1 MACRGGALI
10 VACWLSA
17 ITMSGIALAVAPHA
31 SAAPDSASAQSDSAA
46 KSDSGV
52 RTVTGGSGGEAA
64 KETPSPYRTGP
75 DEQRAARAIADSPR
89 KKPRSAAAPDRRTTT
104 SWERATAA
112 DVPAPKIDV
121 LDENKPDVPEVT
133 ALTAPTS
140 TAAIV
145 ASAADTPKAAQPRK
159 RQPSL
164 ANLIGSV
171 VLNVLVGAI
180 HLADG
185 PPLLPPGSN
194 VTVGTSRLKVPVG
207 NGRSVQ
213 ADWYFPKDADEST
226 RLVYLQHGFLASGP
240 MYSYTAARLAER
252 TNSIVVAPSLSSNFL
267 DPGAAWVGG
276 TPMQRAVADLFTGD
290 REALVRSASAAA
302 GSAVTLPQKFVL
314 VGHSAGGTL
323 VTSAAGY
330 LADNGGITD
339 LAGVVLLDGVEPAG
353 SRAVESALAKLTGAD
368 DRPIYLISSQRYFWS
383 RGGDMADKLGAARP
397 DRFTGVS
404 LEGGWHSDYL
414 YGGNPLIQRT
424 QYLITG
430 VSAKRN
436 VAAAADISAAWVND
450 LFAGNRSEG
459 IYGTAGQHF
468 SIVTPDGT
476 ATAVVL
482 PLGPAHRT
490 PWQRLVDG
498 FFTVIFDWAGRNAF
512 VYEPLDV

>member
-1 MACRGGALI
+1 MYIYWAGPATVPVQEGVRVRYRGGALI

-17 ITMSGIALAVAPHA
+17 MTMSGIALAVAPGA
-31 SAAPDSASAQSDSAA
+31 SADPDSTSGQSNSTTDGTRDNKPATSDSASPRVGQS
-46 KSDSGV
+46 
-52 RTVTGGSGGEAA
+52 
-64 KETPSPYRTGP
+64 
-75 DEQRAARAIADSPR
+75 EQRTARATAERPR
-89 KKPRSAAAPDRRTTT
+89 KKPRSAMAPDRRTN
-104 SWERATAA
+104 TAR
-112 DVPAPKIDV
+112 DG
-121 LDENKPDVPEVT
+121 VT
-133 ALTAPTS
+133 ALVAP
-140 TAAIV
+140 AAGV
-145 ASAADTPKAAQPRK
+145 EVDVRSRAVDASAPVTPKAAAQPAQPRK
-159 RQPSL
+159 RPPSL

-185 PPLLPPGSN
+185 PPVLPPGSN
-194 VTVGTSRLKVPVG
+194 VTVGTSGLKVPVG
-207 NGRSVQ
+207 NGRTVQ
-213 ADWYFPKDADEST
+213 ADWYFPKDADAST
-226 RLVYLQHGFLASGP
+226 RLVYLQHGFMASGP

-267 DPGAAWVGG
+267 DPSAAWVGG
-276 TPMQRAVADLFTGD
+276 APMQRAVADLFVGD

-339 LAGVVLLDGVEPAG
+339 LAGIVLLDGVEPSG
-353 SRAVESALAKLTGAD
+353 SRAVETALAKLAGPN
-368 DRPIYLISSQRYFWS
+368 DRPVYLISSQRYFWS

-397 DRFTGVS
+397 DRFNGVS
-404 LEGGWHSDYL
+404 LEDGWHGDYL
-414 YGGNPLIQRT
+414 YGGNPLIQRA

-436 VAAAADISAAWVND
+436 VTAAEDISAGWVND
-450 LFAGNRSEG
+450 LFAGTRSEG

-482 PLGPAHRT
+482 PLGPAQRT

-498 FFTVIFDWAGRNAF
+498 FFTVIFDWAGHNAF